1 MFRANLRSINATT
14 SSYGVGLTRSMEDPM
29 TQELGSLPPPVTI
42 GLARVAVRGADDRGL
57 RRRIRET
64 ACGLLT
70 ESSGLR
76 EVTVRLRRQTS
87 TPAWECSVWA
97 AGRIGPLLLV
107 TSGDDPLACVRRA
120 VELVQARGCSEPETL
135 APSAHA
141 VRKSPHAN
149 YELAS
154 QLASE

>member
-1 MFRANLRSINATT
+1 
-14 SSYGVGLTRSMEDPM
+14 M
-29 TQELGSLPPPVTI
+29 TQELGSLPPPVSM

-57 RRRIRET
+57 RRSIRET

-70 ESSGLR
+70 ESNGLR

-97 AGRIGPLLLV
+97 AGRSGPLLLV

-120 VELVQARGCSEPETL
+120 VELVQARGSTSEPETL
-135 APSAHA
+135 EASAHV